1 MTKAEEVLWERIR
14 AKRLGIKFRRQMP
27 FVFGG
32 YKYVVDF
39 YCPSKNL
46 IIEIDGGIHKVKE
59 VEEFDKF
66 REEKFNTNGYA
77 VIRFKNLDVL
87 NNIDYVIEKIKDN
100 IK

>member
-1 MTKAEEVLWERIR
+1 MTKAEEILWERIR

-39 YCPSKNL
+39 YCPSKEL
-46 IIEIDGGIHKVKE
+46 IIEIDGGIHNIQEVKE
-59 VEEFDKF
+59 FDRF
-66 REEKFNTNGYA
+66 REEKFKANGYL
-77 VIRFKNLDVL
+77 VLRFSNLDVL
-87 NNIDYVIEKIKDN
+87 NNIDKVIEKIKIF